1 MVLVECVTVEVLVV
15 DVKLRTMWLVDEVL
29 VEVFLVKF
37 HSSSGSVEVL
47 VKVTRVLVSVVTVVV
62 GKVRVW
68 LLVVVDVS
76 VAVCHA

>member
-47 VKVTRVLVSVVTVVV
+47 VKVTRVLDSVVTVVV